1 MSVRGKKT
9 FAEEVGALKRTLH
22 RTMVKQ
28 LSQDATRPFQ
38 QMSVLRLVAQGE
50 VETQAE
56 LVDRMSID
64 PPAVSRL
71 VAKLE
76 AEGLLRRSEC
86 ADRRCVKLE
95 ITARA
100 KPEVETFLASLA
112 WLEREVRKHVT
123 PAELE
128 ATVRTLRKV
137 KEGLSKK

>member
-22 RTMVKQ
+22 RTMVKH
-28 LSQDATRPFQ
+28 LSSEATRPFQ

-100 KPEVETFLASLA
+100 KPEVETFLASL
-112 WLEREVRKHVT
+112 
-123 PAELE
+123 
-128 ATVRTLRKV
+128 
-137 KEGLSKK
+137 